1 MSQSR
6 SPLSILVSTQQLRII
21 EDSLLSAEGQD
32 DYGMGGESSP
42 ESKHSFGMDGSPSPV
57 AQDDFGMGRSP
68 SPVAQDDFGMGGSP
82 SPTVPADFGMDSPPP
97 TLPTRS
103 IGSLKAA
110 RVWEWG
116 KHAPPSSA
124 SEMPKGHDVTN
135 SEAPQEVGDG
145 GSFGMDGPPS
155 PTAQDD
161 FGMDLALPAEVRE
174 CVGNPS
180 AACGEYQMDLALP
193 AEVGESVGIS
203 SAAHN
208 HEVKDLDSFGMDGPP
223 SPMAQ
228 DDFGMDS
235 PVSPGARAQGTTRA
249 PLRQD
254 GMPNEDIRADL
265 ALPTKAGERVGIHS
279 VAHIRTF
286 GGNDLSPS
294 NSQVPVGHGDESVE
308 VLHVQV
314 QHPPEQ
320 VLQEEFDLS
329 TRAAILR
336 AEGSRNRR
344 IHAQVWNIYQQ
355 EKEMSEVIDEII
367 EELDNTEVQNLVYP
381 NVKASDRKTYEC
393 AQNSLP
399 AKNAGNDRLPMDN
412 NEYHWDHSGG
422 TCQGKYASASHR
434 ILGPFRTIGSTLE
447 GRAQAIK
454 GNLWWPLKGFLAHS
468 KLSATH
474 FRTDHGWLGLLKVVG
489 CASQEH
495 AWAQPT

>member
-6 SPLSILVSTQQLRII
+6 SPLSILVSTQQLRIS
-21 EDSLLSAEGQD
+21 EDPLLSAEGQD

-57 AQDDFGMGRSP
+57 AQDDFGMGGSP

-124 SEMPKGHDVTN
+124 SEVPKGHGVTN
-135 SEAPQEVGDG
+135 SEAPQEVRDG

-180 AACGEYQMDLALP
+180 AACGEYQMNLALP

-208 HEVKDLDSFGMDGPP
+208 HEVQDLESFGMDGPP

-228 DDFGMDS
+228 DNFGMDS
-235 PVSPGARAQGTTRA
+235 PVSPGAHAQGITCA
-249 PLRQD
+249 PSRQD
-254 GMPNEDIRADL
+254 GMPNEDVREDL
-265 ALPTKAGERVGIHS
+265 ALPTEAGERVGIHS

-294 NSQVPVGHGDESVE
+294 NSQVLVGHGDESVE

-329 TRAAILR
+329 TRVAILR

-355 EKEMSEVIDEII
+355 EKEMSEVIDDII
-367 EELDNTEVQNLVYP
+367 EELDNTDVQNLVYP
-381 NVKASDRKTYEC
+381 NVKASDWKTYEC
-393 AQNSLP
+393 AQKSLL
-399 AKNAGNDRLPMDN
+399 AKNAGNDSLPMDN

-422 TCQGKYASASHR
+422 TCQDKYASASHR

-474 FRTDHGWLGLLKVVG
+474 FRTDHGWLGLLKVG